1 MRISNGKQTY
11 INLEDKEYNKLL
23 DRLDNA
29 LMEKELLNDDLK
41 AEQLSNLEKVKEIK
55 ELKNSLK
62 LKNKTYKLYTQKI
75 QGLRELVD
83 DKRGE
88 IIELKKDV
96 EFYRSKVKVLLDDM
110 VQFGRQAYVKSINND
125 INLGNKGGK

>member
-1 MRISNGKQTY
+1 MKISNGKQTY

-75 QGLRELVD
+75 QDLRELVD

-96 EFYRSKVKVLLDDM
+96 EFYRSKVKVLLEDM

>member
-1 MRISNGKQTY
+1 M
-11 INLEDKEYNKLL
+11 
-23 DRLDNA
+23 
-29 LMEKELLNDDLK
+29 
-41 AEQLSNLEKVKEIK
+41 
-55 ELKNSLK
+55 
-62 LKNKTYKLYTQKI
+62 KNKTYKLYTQKI

-96 EFYRSKVKVLLDDM
+96 EFYRSKVKVLLEDM

>member
-1 MRISNGKQTY
+1 MAIIKHMTNHASY
-11 INLEDKEYNKLL
+11 DEIME
-23 DRLDNA
+23 RLDKA
-29 LMEKELLNDDLK
+29 LIKNESLQDDLK

-96 EFYRSKVKVLLDDM
+96 EVYRSKVKVLLEDM

>member
-29 LMEKELLNDDLK
+29 LIKNESLQD
-41 AEQLSNLEKVKEIK
+41 EIK
-55 ELKNSLK
+55 EQSKRIDNINYMYDILED
-62 LKNKTYKLYTQKI
+62 KNKALKEDKK
-75 QGLRELVD
+75 EL
-83 DKRGE
+83 E
-88 IIELKKDV
+88 KDV
-96 EFYRSKVKVLLDDM
+96 EFYRSKVKVLLEDM